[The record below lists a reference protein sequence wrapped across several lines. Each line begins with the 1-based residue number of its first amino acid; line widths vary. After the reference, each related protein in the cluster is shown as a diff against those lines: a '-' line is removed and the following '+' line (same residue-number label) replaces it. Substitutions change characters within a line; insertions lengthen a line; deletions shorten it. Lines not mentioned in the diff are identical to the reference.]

1 MSYPAEKE
9 DFTNGTKTA
18 PDQIDLNTKK
28 PFERKKPKV
37 PRKITE
43 RYLHNAGLAYLQRFS
58 SSSANFRR
66 VMLRKIDKSCRHHTD
81 QDKDN
86 CEAILDKII
95 LKFQD
100 LELLNDDV
108 YLRGMVISLSRRGLS
123 SRLIQQKLIQ
133 KGLPLDD
140 ISCALKLYEEEEFET
155 NGQADLYAAIIYC
168 RKKKFGPFDIMER
181 KDPEKSLAS
190 MARAGYS
197 YEIAQKVLK
206 MPMQVIEEEFRF
218 LL

>member
-1 MSYPAEKE
+1 MPHDAEKE
-9 DFTNGTKTA
+9 DFTSKGYSA
-18 PDQIDLNTKK
+18 EPDSSQARKK

-37 PRKITE
+37 PRKISE

-58 SSSANFRR
+58 SSSANFKR
-66 VMLRKIDKSCRHHTD
+66 VMLRKIDKSCRHHTE
-81 QDKDN
+81 QDPEA
-86 CEAILDKII
+86 CEAMLDKTI

-100 LELLNDDV
+100 LELLNDAL
-108 YLRGMVISLSRRGLS
+108 YLRGMVTSLSRRGLS
-123 SRLIQQKLIQ
+123 SLQIQQKLMQ
-133 KGLPLDD
+133 KGLPNDD
-140 ISCALKLYEEEEFET
+140 ISQALNLYEEEEYET
-155 NGQADLYAAIIYC
+155 SGQADLYAAIIYC
-168 RKKKFGPFDIMER
+168 RKKKFGAFDIMER